1 MVALQLNCVEYM
13 SAKERTAWWIR
24 HQPPDERCSPSA
36 PPSERD
42 ELDTDGQS
50 NTVYESDAEST
61 HSVPP
66 KMLLKYGDG
75 RPDIPIS
82 HWHYDGSRKPLSYAS
97 SKRESNIS
105 PQPNQSHRRSRSEQ
119 PVIRTSSRHLQPK
132 DSASMRYPEE
142 IRILPTRSPSTE
154 PQRSAPAQQQRRSKS
169 QPRHGYSPPKEP
181 APPLPLYPAP
191 QHTPQT
197 IQTPNPRNIYQSS
210 VPPHAPQVAYSQ
222 THPQYRGQDASRYTE
237 NLPHRSRSPPS
248 IVYAPGPHSRSQY
261 APPALIHHQHGAPLP
276 RYPIVRGSTFPAP
289 QGSLA
294 SVNENMRA
302 GSQRGPRGHPDPRL
316 LASRSPSP
324 SSQESGSTYYVL
336 PTPGQKVQII
346 VSLRHIL
353 LYLHLFYLSCILG
366 QSPDRS
372 TMHTTSQAP
381 SPTLSSHSKKHF
393 FSRFFNIAEKL
404 ASVSDSRSSS
414 GSTKRLRR
422 HSVGASGKG
431 RPPISAQPR

>member
-1 MVALQLNCVEYM
+1 MTEYTSSPEAIQEYM

-24 HQPPDERCSPSA
+24 HQPPDERYSPSA

-42 ELDTDGQS
+42 ELDTDAQS

-82 HWHYDGSRKPLSYAS
+82 HWHYDGNRKPLSYAS
-97 SKRESNIS
+97 SKREPNIAPS
-105 PQPNQSHRRSRSEQ
+105 YGQPNQSHRRSRSEQ

-154 PQRSAPAQQQRRSKS
+154 PQRSTPAQPQRRSKS

-181 APPLPLYPAP
+181 APPLPLYPAS

-276 RYPIVRGSTFPAP
+276 RYPLVRGTTFPAP
-289 QGSLA
+289 QGGLA
-294 SVNENMRA
+294 SVNESTRT
-302 GSQRGPRGHPDPRL
+302 GSQRAPRGHADPRL

-346 VSLRHIL
+346 
-353 LYLHLFYLSCILG
+353 
-366 QSPDRS
+366 SPDRS
-372 TMHTTSQAP
+372 TMHSTSQAP
-381 SPTLSSHSKKHF
+381 SPTLSSHSKKPF

-404 ASVSDSRSSS
+404 VSVDSRSSS

-422 HSVGASGKG
+422 HSVGASAKG
-431 RPPISAQPR
+431 RPPTSAPLR